1 MIEQEHGHNDPEALG
16 TPTESQASYARR
28 FVKSIVKPPPIPKE
42 RPQRK
47 KGLFSILSRIF
58 FVWPTSLVWVGRIAL
73 ALIGVKPVSQ
83 Y

>member
-1 MIEQEHGHNDPEALG
+1 MIEEYEHHDPEALED
-16 TPTESQASYARR
+16 PTQNEESYARR
-28 FVKSIVKPPPIPKE
+28 FVKSIVKPPSIPKV

-47 KGLFSILSRIF
+47 RGPFSILSRIF